1 MRISI
6 NPLHPL
12 TKSTKFGFLCFSLFS
27 FFLLM
32 VSIYRPQ
39 HSVVSSCLPSFNA
52 TDHVVNT
59 HCRTACLSLQ
69 RTHIGFFIKPPVC
82 ILDWLSH
89 APYTDLKKTHNAPQ
103 YSKFLYMTKLEFC
116 LAYFPDS
123 TSALSEYSCSHLQS
137 ISRISSCTS
146 FLHLFS
152 FEFRWVPLT
161 YFCHCSQSS
170 STTSRHVFFSLL
182 SVSITASYVFH
193 FLPFFFLNFDPSY
206 VEKKYQMVIFSFLLR
221 KKSSKRSLLFHPTCL
236 ALDQ

>member
-1 MRISI
+1 M
-6 NPLHPL
+6 
-12 TKSTKFGFLCFSLFS
+12 FFSLFS

-89 APYTDLKKTHNAPQ
+89 VPYTDLKKTHNAPQ

-146 FLHLFS
+146 FLRLFS

-170 STTSRHVFFSLL
+170 STNSRHVFLVCSQSPSLL
-182 SVSITASYVFH
+182 PMSSTS
-193 FLPFFFLNFDPSY
+193 FLFFILNFDPSY
-206 VEKKYQMVIFSFLLR
+206 VEKKYRMVIFSFLLR

-236 ALDQ
+236 AFDQ